1 MITNEGNTHL
11 LKPFIKDQPESVMEY
26 DIQLTRMICYQYLNK
41 EDRQETYF
49 YLHPEARDL
58 QPAQEAPVVEQPVV
72 APQVIAPEPLLD
84 GANAPNVQ
92 EDPAARGN
100 VVFGPQINEAD
111 EEDEEDPVVAEEA
124 K

>member
-1 MITNEGNTHL
+1 
-11 LKPFIKDQPESVMEY
+11 
-26 DIQLTRMICYQYLNK
+26 
-41 EDRQETYF
+41 
-49 YLHPEARDL
+49 
-58 QPAQEAPVVEQPVV
+58 VVEQPVV

>member
-1 MITNEGNTHL
+1 
-11 LKPFIKDQPESVMEY
+11 
-26 DIQLTRMICYQYLNK
+26 
-41 EDRQETYF
+41 
-49 YLHPEARDL
+49 
-58 QPAQEAPVVEQPVV
+58 
-72 APQVIAPEPLLD
+72 
-84 GANAPNVQ
+84 VQ